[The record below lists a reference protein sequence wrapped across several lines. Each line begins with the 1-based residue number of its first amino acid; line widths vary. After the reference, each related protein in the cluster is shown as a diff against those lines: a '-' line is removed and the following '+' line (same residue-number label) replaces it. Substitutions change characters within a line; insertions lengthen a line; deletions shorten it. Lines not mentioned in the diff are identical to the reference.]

1 MAPSMYAAPLAWARA
16 LMGAAPRS
24 DPPALVTA
32 DVARAVVGLGD
43 ADIQAL
49 FGFVRRLGLRDE
61 QADDAV
67 QEVLVRLLEE
77 QRRGVVIDN
86 PRAWAYRSIYRLAM
100 DQHRLRT
107 RIHALVTALGR
118 RPPRSS
124 VDVTDRLAVWAEVDR
139 LSLRQRQV
147 IYLRYRSDL
156 DFPEIAH
163 ALAITPSAARSHATQ
178 AIARLRSRLGAESEE
193 DRDGS

>member
-1 MAPSMYAAPLAWARA
+1 MRVLIGST
-16 LMGAAPRS
+16 PRV
-24 DPPALVTA
+24 DPPADAAALTGRAVAGLADA
-32 DVARAVVGLGD
+32 DV
-43 ADIQAL
+43 QAL

-86 PRAWAYRSIYRLAM
+86 ARAWAYRAIYRLAM

-107 RIHALVTALGR
+107 RIHALVAALGR
-118 RPPRSS
+118 RPPRTS
-124 VDVTDRLAVWAEVDR
+124 VDVADRVAVWSEVDR

-178 AIARLRSRLGAESEE
+178 AIARLRSRLGSESEE
-193 DRDGS
+193 DGHGS